1 MSAITIIATLT
12 IKSDFQAVLLES
24 LKKLVDSS
32 RAEKGCLQYDL
43 HQDNQNPLV
52 YVFIERWASQDV
64 LDAHNVSEHFVAF
77 GQFTKGKVE
86 SLDINLLTKV
96 Y

>member
-1 MSAITIIATLT
+1 MNEITIVATLT
-12 IKSDFQAVLLES
+12 VKSAYQTALVSE

-52 YVFIERWASQDV
+52 YVFIERWASQAIV
-64 LDAHNVSEHFVAF
+64 DAHNQSAHFVAF
-77 GQFTKGKVE
+77 GQFADGKVD
-86 SLDINLLTKV
+86 SLAINLMAKI